1 MYRDQLSGLSNM
13 DCFYRLAQGYRN
25 DSIRRGGAPILIALC
40 LGQLHEYNA
49 LCGFEEG
56 DRLLAGTAR
65 ILQEVFA
72 GDLVVRGAGERFYVL
87 CDRADVEQKAAKSE
101 KRISGILP
109 GDTIRLRAGL
119 SSFPE
124 DMSLKGAGS
133 GIDSRKEHRKEQRAP
148 LLLV

>member
-1 MYRDQLSGLSNM
+1 M
-13 DCFYRLAQGYRN
+13 RN
-25 DSIRRGGAPILIALC
+25 RRGGAPVLIALC

-87 CDRADVEQKAAKSE
+87 CDRAGVEQKTAKSE